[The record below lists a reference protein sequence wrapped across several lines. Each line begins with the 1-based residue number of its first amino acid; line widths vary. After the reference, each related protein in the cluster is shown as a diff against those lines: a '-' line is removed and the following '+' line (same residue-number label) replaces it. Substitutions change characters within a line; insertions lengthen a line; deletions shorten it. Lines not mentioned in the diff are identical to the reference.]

1 MRLLVEWSR
10 VCVWLAAVVKSF
22 LKISH
27 VNSRKLMEYALWFY
41 AEDEFP
47 VFQGVYADLNVPFL
61 GTMVSGRH
69 PFRR

>member
-1 MRLLVEWSR
+1 MD
-10 VCVWLAAVVKSF
+10 
-22 LKISH
+22 
-27 VNSRKLMEYALWFY
+27 YALWFY